1 MDTSVDSRLVLN
13 CIAGDR
19 KAQEILYKNFA
30 AKMYGVCLGYART
43 REEAQ
48 DILQDGF
55 IKVFASLRSFEGSGS
70 LEGWIRRIIVNT
82 AVDYYRKNL
91 KNRANVGEEE
101 MEFCVIDAEAYSKL
115 DNEEIVSLIRQLPEG
130 ARIIFNLY
138 AIEGYNHNEIA
149 ELLNI
154 SPGTS
159 KSQYSRARSLLQNM
173 LAKVFDFKPVL

>member
-1 MDTSVDSRLVLN
+1 MAERELVLS

-19 KAQEILYKNFA
+19 KSQEILYRKFA
-30 AKMYGVCLGYART
+30 SKMYGVCLGYSRS

-55 IKVFASLRSFEGSGS
+55 IKVFASLKKFEGSGS

-82 AVDYYRKNL
+82 AVDYYRKNYNSPEKL
-91 KNRANVGEEE
+91 NAQEEA
-101 MEFCVIDAEAYSKL
+101 FFSIDADAYSQL
-115 DNEEIVSLIRQLPEG
+115 DNKEIIALVQKLPEG

-149 ELLNI
+149 KMLNI
-154 SPGTS
+154 STGTS
-159 KSQYSRARSLLQNM
+159 KSQYSRARTLLQNM
-173 LAKVFDFKPVL
+173 LSKVFDLKPVL